1 MTTNK
6 NRIAIA
12 PTYTIKKRILKNS
25 TPNNNIKIEALAK
38 ATTKKNTECIGFF
51 ALTTKKPDIKAPDP
65 KIQNKASDINIDF
78 LECLR
83 GVEPPHLPSEVECTA
98 IMLQT
103 SFSWPPYSPVVI
115 VVVSADDDRDSGRWW
130 EAGLGSLT

>member
-1 MTTNK
+1 MINPMGTYRVALSAISTDLMFNIMTTNK

-51 ALTTKKPDIKAPDP
+51 ALTTKKPEIKAPDP

-103 SFSWPPYSPVVI
+103 SFFRIRHP
-115 VVVSADDDRDSGRWW
+115 
-130 EAGLGSLT
+130 